1 MPSALTAMV
10 DSELL
15 WTRGW
20 GNNNNTFATL
30 NLQFMRAITTF
41 RMLMCCAALLM
52 LSNACSRNPLY
63 NNDSGAR
70 LKFSTDTLLFDTVFT
85 TVGSATRVLKV
96 YNPTSGTLLLSEIRL
111 AGGNASAF
119 RLNIDGLKAPV
130 ATRVEIEPGDSLYV
144 FAAVTVQPNNVNSPL
159 VVADSILF
167 TLNGQRQQVNLV
179 AWGQDAHYIRGTS
192 RLGSL
197 RYKIVAGADV
207 DTSWTAEKPIVVYG
221 YAVVDSAGTLRI
233 PAGARVHFFRN
244 SGLWVYRGGRLLVEG
259 TQAQPV
265 TFQGTRLEAD
275 YRDLAGQWDRIW
287 INEGAASRINWA
299 IIRNAFIGIQAET
312 LIGRYEPD
320 DTFLEIY
327 NTKIL
332 NMSGAGI
339 LTRLFTIKA
348 VNNLI
353 ANCGGYCAALTL
365 GGAYEFR
372 QCTFANFW
380 TYPIRKTPAVLLNN
394 YNNAGSYPLS
404 QADFYNCLVVGSN
417 EEELLLD
424 PAPNSAAFSYA
435 FKNCHLRVKSD
446 FTLTSAFTSCAKNTL
461 LNDKDFFTD
470 PENWK
475 YSLKDNSPAIGFG
488 DASHI
493 LPAFTSDLEG
503 NPWKTPPSAGCFEK

>member
-1 MPSALTAMV
+1 MRVLTIFR
-10 DSELL
+10 LL
-15 WTRGW
+15 
-20 GNNNNTFATL
+20 
-30 NLQFMRAITTF
+30 I
-41 RMLMCCAALLM
+41 CCAALLM
-52 LSNACSRNPLY
+52 LGASCRRTPLF
-63 NNDSGAR
+63 NTDSGAR

-111 AGGNASAF
+111 AGGSSSAF
-119 RLNIDGLKAPV
+119 RLNIDGVKAPV
-130 ATRVEIEPGDSLYV
+130 ASSVEIEPGDSLYV
-144 FAAVTVQPNNVNSPL
+144 FAAVTVQPNNANSPL

-179 AWGQDAHYIRGTS
+179 AWGQDAHYIRGTN
-192 RLGSL
+192 RLGNL
-197 RYKIVAGADV
+197 RYKIVAGANT
-207 DTSWTAEKPIVVYG
+207 DTSWTADKPIVVYG
-221 YAVVDSAGTLRI
+221 YAVIDSAGTLRI

-244 SGLWVYRGGRLLVEG
+244 SGLWVYRGGRLLVDG
-259 TQAQPV
+259 TQTQPA

-312 LIGRYEPD
+312 LIGRYQPD

-339 LTRLFTIKA
+339 LARLFTIRG

-380 TYPIRKTPAVLLNN
+380 SYPIRKTPAVLLNN
-394 YNNAGSYPLS
+394 FNDAGSYPLS
-404 QADFYNCLVVGSN
+404 QADFYNCLILGSN
-417 EEELLLD
+417 EAELLLD
-424 PAPNSAAFSYA
+424 QAQNGSAFSYS
-435 FKNCHLRVKSD
+435 FNNCQLRVKPD
-446 FTLTSAFTSCAKNTL
+446 FTLGTAFVGCAKNTL
-461 LNDKDFFTD
+461 SDDRNFFVD
-470 PENWK
+470 PTNGK
-475 YSLKDNSPAIGFG
+475 YTLKDNSPAIGFG
-488 DASHI
+488 SATNI
-493 LPAFTSDLEG
+493 LPGFSADLEG
-503 NPWKTPPSAGCFEK
+503 NPWKTPPSSGCFEKQ

>member
-1 MPSALTAMV
+1 MPYIPHPGALGIAYGNG
-10 DSELL
+10 S
-15 WTRGW
+15 
-20 GNNNNTFATL
+20 GNNNNTFASL
-30 NLQFMRAITTF
+30 NLQFMRALYFLRLLT
-41 RMLMCCAALLM
+41 CCIALLL
-52 LSNACSRNPLY
+52 LSNACRRTPLY
-63 NNDSGAR
+63 NTDEGAR
-70 LKFSTDTLLFDTVFT
+70 LRFSSDTLLFDTVFT

-96 YNPTSGTLLLSEIRL
+96 YNPTSSTLLLSEIRL

-159 VVADSILF
+159 IVADSILF

-179 AWGQDAHYIRGTS
+179 AWGQDAHYIRGTN
-192 RLGSL
+192 RLGNL
-197 RYKIVAGADV
+197 RYKIVAGTNA
-207 DTSWTAEKPIVVYG
+207 DTSWSADKPIVVYG

-259 TQAQPV
+259 TQTQPV
-265 TFQGTRLEAD
+265 NFQGTRLEAD

-287 INEGAASRINWA
+287 INEGAASRIKWA

-312 LIGRYEPD
+312 LIGRYQPD

-339 LTRLFTIKA
+339 LARLFTIKG
-348 VNNLI
+348 VNNLV

-394 YNNAGSYPLS
+394 YNNSGSLPLS
-404 QADFYNCLVVGSN
+404 QADFYNCLIVGSN
-417 EEELLLD
+417 EEELVLD
-424 PAPNSAAFSYA
+424 AALNASPFSYA
-435 FKNCHLRVKSD
+435 FKNCQLRVKAD
-446 FTLTSAFTSCAKNTL
+446 FTLTSAFASCAKNVLT
-461 LNDKDFFTD
+461 NDRDFFTD
-470 PENWK
+470 SENSK
-475 YSLKDNSPAIGFG
+475 FSLKDNSPAIGFG
-488 DASHI
+488 NAAHV
-493 LPAFTSDLEG
+493 LPEFSSDLEG
-503 NPWKTPPSAGCFEK
+503 NPWKSPPSAGCFEK